1 LVGHA
6 VASGSGV
13 ASPDDSDVASGFP
26 PPGEFEGPVVSVGW
40 LAGSGV
46 EVGGGSVGSGVH
58 GFGAFGLGWHPVGS
72 VSEPVG
78 SVSEPVEVGG
88 VSVFFVCPGGAS

>member
-1 LVGHA
+1 M
-6 VASGSGV
+6 
-13 ASPDDSDVASGFP
+13 
-26 PPGEFEGPVVSVGW
+26 GW

-72 VSEPVG
+72 VSEPV
-78 SVSEPVEVGG
+78 EVGG